1 MARHDHPADGISTT
15 LQTGFGLTA
24 PLDLQFPATRILD
37 MTQCQIFGY
46 GNT

>member
-1 MARHDHPADGISTT
+1 MARRDHPADGISTA

-24 PLDLQFPATRILD
+24 PLGLHLPATRILGT
-37 MTQCQIFGY
+37 TQCQIFGC